1 MKKYTYIIIA
11 ITYCFFTGCKVN
23 TDTSRQGQVVI
34 RQTFKKEIYA
44 TPKSM
49 SIDTMMA
56 FENWNIIDSLL
67 LIESNGTEDFFYVFH
82 SDNFKMEHSFGKK
95 GNGPEEFIMPHLIQG
110 APDIMI
116 LDNAL
121 HSINWLSSDTGLIER
136 KTMLPLQN
144 TYWQPHYFDEN
155 TLCFIQ
161 NSPNELKWVIYDMQT
176 KEIKDSLLFI
186 DETNKGNTIQYE
198 FAYYVDTT
206 QLAISFNYDNVTSYY
221 KIHNKKLIPQFT
233 IKGERLDDKMYGT
246 GVFIFRDNIYVLNQE
261 NIDMQTHKGESYL
274 DVYSKGGDSLCRVH
288 LNMIAGCMLLDLRN
302 ERILFYSPE
311 NEDAFFSILLS
322 ELKV

>member
-1 MKKYTYIIIA
+1 MKIYTYIV
-11 ITYCFFTGCKVN
+11 ITLISCLLTCCKVN
-23 TDTSRQGQVVI
+23 TDVRKHGQVVI
-34 RQTFKKEIYA
+34 RQAFEKEIYV

-49 SIDTMMA
+49 PIDTIIA
-56 FENWNIIDSLL
+56 FENWNIVDSLL
-67 LIESNGTEDFFYVFH
+67 LVESNGTEDFFYVLH

-95 GNGPEEFIMPHLIQG
+95 GNGPEEFIMPHLVQG
-110 APDIMI
+110 SPEIMI

-161 NSPNELKWVIYDMQT
+161 NSPNELKWVIYDIQT

-186 DETNKGNTIQYE
+186 DETNKGNAIQYE

-206 QLAISFNYDNVTSYY
+206 QLAISFNYNNAISYY

-233 IKGERLDDKMYGT
+233 IKGEKQDDKMYGT
-246 GVFIFRDNIYVLNQE
+246 DVFILGDNIYVLNQE
-261 NIDMQTHKGESYL
+261 NIDMQTHKGETYL
-274 DVYSKGGDSLCRVH
+274 DVYSKKGNSLCRIH
-288 LNMIAGCMLLDLRN
+288 LNIIAGCMLLDLQN
-302 ERILFYSPE
+302 GKVLFYSPE
-311 NEDAFFSILLS
+311 NEDAFFSVHLS